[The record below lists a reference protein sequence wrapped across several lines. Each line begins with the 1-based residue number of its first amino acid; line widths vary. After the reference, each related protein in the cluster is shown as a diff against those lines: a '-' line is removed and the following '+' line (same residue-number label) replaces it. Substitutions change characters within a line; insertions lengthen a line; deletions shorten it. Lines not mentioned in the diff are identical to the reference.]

1 MPRTAGRQAVMSPM
15 RGTYKTARGGGREAR
30 GATYAER
37 LHPMTVSET
46 AVPPVVNIADALGR
60 FTEQWAQRRIG
71 GVNDYDVKVAKVQ
84 GEFVWHTHDDTD
96 ELLLVISGRLTV
108 RFRAGDVELAPGEF
122 VVVPRGVEHC

>member
-1 MPRTAGRQAVMSPM
+1 
-15 RGTYKTARGGGREAR
+15 
-30 GATYAER
+30 
-37 LHPMTVSET
+37 MTVSET

-122 VVVPRGVEHC
+122 VVVPRGVEHCTAAEEETSILLLEPTGVVNTGNAGGPMTKAARALESS